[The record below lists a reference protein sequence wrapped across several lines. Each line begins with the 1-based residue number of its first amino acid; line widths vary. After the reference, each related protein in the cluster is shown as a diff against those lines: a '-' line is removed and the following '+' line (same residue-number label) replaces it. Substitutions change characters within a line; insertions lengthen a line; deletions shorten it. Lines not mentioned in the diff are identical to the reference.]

1 MLTSSDFWM
10 LIKYWFILN
19 FHFPFIFISHIH
31 SFHFIHSF
39 ISFHSIP
46 RYMAD
51 LQIPEACKA
60 FVHDYGA
67 QIVEK
72 NLYRNFLLH
81 LVNLNDFN
89 ILSRTHL
96 LQTMELLD
104 QLRKSESE
112 DSSICS
118 LAWIPF
124 SETACSFF
132 DDFFEGFAVKAL
144 KKGDSC
150 EECPCANWWRAG

>member
-1 MLTSSDFWM
+1 
-10 LIKYWFILN
+10 
-19 FHFPFIFISHIH
+19 
-31 SFHFIHSF
+31 
-39 ISFHSIP
+39 
-46 RYMAD
+46 MAD

-118 LAWIPF
+118 LA
-124 SETACSFF
+124 
-132 DDFFEGFAVKAL
+132 
-144 KKGDSC
+144 
-150 EECPCANWWRAG
+150 